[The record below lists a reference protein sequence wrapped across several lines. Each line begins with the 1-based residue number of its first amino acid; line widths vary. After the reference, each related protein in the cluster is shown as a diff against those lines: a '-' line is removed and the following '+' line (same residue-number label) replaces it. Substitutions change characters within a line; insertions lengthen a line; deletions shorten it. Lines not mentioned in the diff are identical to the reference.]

1 MLSLLAIIKW
11 ILEISEA
18 LKNYFVNQTKCS
30 TLALNT
36 VVSPLNFI
44 SLFSQSHLEI
54 FNQSIQR
61 MFTFEDVRKEN
72 HCKQSLQTEKHRDL
86 FLRKQER
93 N

>member
-1 MLSLLAIIKW
+1 MIVCAFSFLAIIKS

-54 FNQSIQR
+54 FN
-61 MFTFEDVRKEN
+61 
-72 HCKQSLQTEKHRDL
+72 
-86 FLRKQER
+86 
-93 N
+93 

>member
-1 MLSLLAIIKW
+1 MIVCAFSFLAIIKW
-11 ILEISEA
+11 ILEVSEA

-61 MFTFEDVRKEN
+61 MFTFEGVRKR
-72 HCKQSLQTEKHRDL
+72 KSLQTKL
-86 FLRKQER
+86 ANRKT
-93 N
+93 